1 MIDPPLWLIIL
12 PLGAAI
18 PVYLLRDWQFGGHLA
33 ALVSVFAG
41 ILAAIFPP
49 TNPLQ
54 LMGRVLLL
62 DPLTQYTLA
71 IYFIASAWLYI
82 AGHSLRVGRN
92 FLPLG
97 LCMSGLF
104 AIAAMS
110 RHLAI
115 SSLAMTLA
123 AITIVPAV
131 QDDRSDSVQ
140 GAWRFLVAM
149 SLALPF
155 FLLAAWHIDAY
166 RADVAYA
173 ASLSQAATL
182 LAVGFG
188 MWLAAFPMYGVL
200 TTSGDF
206 SSSVSGT
213 LVLIGFPMM
222 ALTLLT
228 HLLAEATW
236 FGWWEQTARML
247 LLAGLAS
254 VILGGLLILIQRA
267 LRAMLGYAA
276 LFDLGCLLIALS
288 VQGAHG
294 ALVLY
299 ASLATR
305 ALGLTLLG
313 IATETLL
320 EKPGE
325 DSLTSLRGVGRRQP
339 LATVA
344 LMIGSFTLAGTPL
357 AAGFAGRW
365 LMLRDLA
372 QLNEQW
378 AWLVVLAGLG
388 VVIAYLRTLFVL
400 ARPDEAGSR
409 VLRPIAILWIP
420 SVVLLI
426 LSLASIALGVFPN
439 PILHVASM
447 LVILYPLPQF

>member
-1 MIDPPLWLIIL
+1 M
-12 PLGAAI
+12 

-33 ALVSVFAG
+33 ALVSLFAG
-41 ILAAIFPP
+41 ILAAVLPP
-49 TNPLQ
+49 TNPLR
-54 LMGRVLLL
+54 LMGRVFLL
-62 DPLTQYTLA
+62 DPLTQYMLA
-71 IYFIASAWLYI
+71 VYFIASAWLYI

-97 LCMSGLF
+97 LCVSGLF

-123 AITIVPAV
+123 AIAAVPAV
-131 QDDRSDSVQ
+131 QDERSDSVR
-140 GAWRFLVAM
+140 GTWRFLVVV

-166 RADVAYA
+166 REDAEHAIY
-173 ASLSQAATL
+173 LSQAATL

-188 MWLAAFPMYGVL
+188 LWLAAFPMYGVL
-200 TTSGDF
+200 TTLGAF

-222 ALTLLT
+222 ALTLLN

-236 FGWWEQTARML
+236 FGWWEQAAHLL

-254 VILGGLLILIQRA
+254 VALGGIFIWIQRA
-267 LRAMLGYAA
+267 LRAMLGYTA

-288 VQGAHG
+288 VQGTHG

-305 ALGLTLLG
+305 ALGLALLG
-313 IATETLL
+313 IATEALL
-320 EKPGE
+320 KESSE
-325 DSLTSLRGVGRRQP
+325 DSLTSLRSIGRLQP
-339 LATVA
+339 LAAVA
-344 LMIGSFTLAGTPL
+344 LMIGGFTIAGTPL
-357 AAGFAGRW
+357 AAGFAERW

-372 QLNEQW
+372 QLDERW

-388 VVIAYLRTLFVL
+388 VVIAYLRALFAL
-400 ARPDEAGSR
+400 LRADEAGSR
-409 VLRPIAILWIP
+409 ILRPISILWIP
-420 SVVLLI
+420 SAVLLL
-426 LSLASIALGVFPN
+426 LSLASVTLGVFPN
-439 PILHVASM
+439 PILHIASV
-447 LVILYPLPQF
+447 LVVLYPLPQF

>member
-1 MIDPPLWLIIL
+1 
-12 PLGAAI
+12 
-18 PVYLLRDWQFGGHLA
+18 
-33 ALVSVFAG
+33 
-41 ILAAIFPP
+41 
-49 TNPLQ
+49 
-54 LMGRVLLL
+54 
-62 DPLTQYTLA
+62 
-71 IYFIASAWLYI
+71 
-82 AGHSLRVGRN
+82 
-92 FLPLG
+92 
-97 LCMSGLF
+97 
-104 AIAAMS
+104 
-110 RHLAI
+110 
-115 SSLAMTLA
+115 
-123 AITIVPAV
+123 
-131 QDDRSDSVQ
+131 
-140 GAWRFLVAM
+140 
-149 SLALPF
+149 
-155 FLLAAWHIDAY
+155 
-166 RADVAYA
+166 
-173 ASLSQAATL
+173 
-182 LAVGFG
+182 
-188 MWLAAFPMYGVL
+188 
-200 TTSGDF
+200 
-206 SSSVSGT
+206 
-213 LVLIGFPMM
+213 
-222 ALTLLT
+222 
-228 HLLAEATW
+228 
-236 FGWWEQTARML
+236 ML